1 MPFYFLGFCM
11 KTSFSRKAHRLCL
24 PVLHSV
30 PCKSSIFSHCAWHR
44 VDPFSL
50 GNQATQFGNFLRLF
64 FKTISSLH
72 FSVFSYSCFCL
83 LNLLDWCCTV
93 LPCLPCAVISGSFLQ
108 HLSFQLSRLWLCFYF
123 TGALCS
129 SECSVFP
136 FNNILLFHGFKNLIF
151 LKGVCSLVSF
161 LSSFLKFSFPNRI
174 PFSSKL
180 PFSACFACQ
189 PPTLSP
195 SPRHPSIRGLLC
207 LAVGFLLI
215 F

>member
-11 KTSFSRKAHRLCL
+11 KTSFSLKAHRLCL
-24 PVLHSV
+24 PVLHNV

-64 FKTISSLH
+64 FKIISSLH
-72 FSVFSYSCFCL
+72 FSVFSYSCFWL
-83 LNLLDWCCTV
+83 LN
-93 LPCLPCAVISGSFLQ
+93 FL
-108 HLSFQLSRLWLCFYF
+108 
-123 TGALCS
+123 G
-129 SECSVFP
+129 
-136 FNNILLFHGFKNLIF
+136 
-151 LKGVCSLVSF
+151 VSF
-161 LSSFLKFSFPNRI
+161 NIYLSSFLVYDYVFTLQELFVPLNVLFFLLITSCYFMDSKILSFWKEFAHLFPSSHLSFSFPNLI

-189 PPTLSP
+189 PPTPSP

-207 LAVGFLLI
+207 LAVGFLLM